1 MITLTELVALAAL
14 ITRAPVAPTAAGLR
28 GRGGRGGRGGRRRS
42 QAVAVAGARHHRARG
57 GAPWWRLLRRR
68 AAGRAVA
75 APRVVRG
82 CAAAA
87 GFARQLAAAG
97 LSPGCLGPVRS
108 WAWAVGRE
116 ILSARV
122 HPCGTARSA
131 QPSMCARA
139 RWCVSRQN

>member
-1 MITLTELVALAAL
+1 MCAT
-14 ITRAPVAPTAAGLR
+14 
-28 GRGGRGGRGGRRRS
+28 
-42 QAVAVAGARHHRARG
+42 AGARRHRARG
-57 GAPWWRLLRRR
+57 GVLWWRLLRRR

-75 APRVVRG
+75 ALRVVRG

-108 WAWAVGRE
+108 WAWALGRE
-116 ILSARV
+116 ILSAQV

-131 QPSMCARA
+131 QPRSMRA
-139 RWCVSRQN
+139 RTVCRQNLKILFVKKKTEVTVAAQISPSMMT